1 MIMFYNGFNLLIDIL
16 LVIITYKVAKYFLIV
31 NIANYFYDEGQ
42 DDTLD
47 LIDSGKLYKQEC
59 DGKML
64 WTFSE

>member
-16 LVIITYKVAKYFLIV
+16 LVIITYKVTKHFLIV

>member
-16 LVIITYKVAKYFLIV
+16 LVIITYKATRYFLIA

-42 DDTLD
+42 DETLE

-64 WTFSE
+64 WTYSE

>member
-16 LVIITYKVAKYFLIV
+16 LVIITYKVARYVLITR
-31 NIANYFYDEGQ
+31 IADYFYDEGQ

-59 DGKML
+59 EGKML
-64 WTFSE
+64 WTYSE

>member
-16 LVIITYKVAKYFLIV
+16 LVIITYKVARYVLIAR
-31 NIANYFYDEGQ
+31 IADYFYDEGQ

-59 DGKML
+59 EGKML
-64 WTFSE
+64 WTYSE

>member
-64 WTFSE
+64 WTYSE